1 MPDHKFHVTQTVF
14 LSSSAYIVTKKLPI
28 LLGGPPMIGF
38 LLIIQVP
45 HASNK
50 RRVPLTLSP
59 IDGFSLRFEGA
70 EHVVGVVFDNIILDV
85 APFTAALGA
94 QLNIHVRHDLLS
106 LVLLLR
112 NKNYTEPNPPVAPET
127 AIVRLRAEAKD
138 H

>member
-1 MPDHKFHVTQTVF
+1 
-14 LSSSAYIVTKKLPI
+14 
-28 LLGGPPMIGF
+28 MIGF

-50 RRVPLTLSP
+50 RRVPLTPSP

-85 APFTAALGA
+85 APFAAALGA
-94 QLNIHVRHDLLS
+94 RLNINVRHDLLS

-112 NKNYTEPNPPVAPET
+112 NKNYTEPNLRWPLKLAV
-127 AIVRLRAEAKD
+127 VR
-138 H
+138 